1 MDSDQE
7 EETFGKKLSKDQR
20 KKAKKLARKD
30 KIISNYGAIGENAR
44 QRQLG
49 EKMLSQKA
57 SASSK
62 VISKGKNR
70 KAVVLDEKQQKER
83 LKKSRL
89 VLPTRVLNSMGQG
102 K

>member
-1 MDSDQE
+1 
-7 EETFGKKLSKDQR
+7 
-20 KKAKKLARKD
+20 
-30 KIISNYGAIGENAR
+30 
-44 QRQLG
+44 
-49 EKMLSQKA
+49 MLSQKA